1 MVTESAVSAIF
12 KEGKKMTC
20 RIKNGLIKVMLFICL
35 LSFALGMQSIF
46 GVTVKAADS
55 SIISMTAGASVNVT
69 SKEYAGLRFQAKV
82 DKDAYDTLAE
92 TVGVTK
98 VELGMMT
105 VPTDMVKDAADNGK
119 AFTIDG
125 LSTYTPLDG
134 YDYYS
139 IATEIVTV
147 GDYYYFKMTIP
158 GISEK
163 NYNRDFS
170 ARAFIKVTASAL
182 DNAEFALYDG
192 AYYSYAPYN
201 EEDNARCVYEV
212 AYKTYTDRKTEYDN
226 NHQNELNDGTFGVV
240 SDEGLAIAKT
250 FIDGVAVVEN
260 NNGTIEIANNDE
272 YYTSPYTVEK
282 NGDYY
287 VVSAD
292 PAGLTYNG
300 ARCKNLYAVDGK
312 TMVSTLVS
320 SGATLGENNA
330 VTLEC
335 KGVSGAGFVSQ
346 VLDAIMN
353 NKYIAYA
360 GEYGANT
367 YIDFTFTGNN
377 MPSVM
382 FFADEINGNMSGYS
396 GYTGTASSAVGI
408 SSGEKGIVVSNGFG
422 TAPNM
427 AYDIFQVWGPNRI
440 YTSNSIKKAFKDI
453 TGDAIIKKTYGTD
466 TDFNALTQKGLKTDY
481 SNTNFKYTLG
491 IYDNQGALALDV
503 TLIDLDNQTTVV
515 SEKISLGISTSSMT
529 AGNIVV
535 YSTVKGSANS
545 TEFTT
550 SNPYYFEPDLTGVVY
565 TNKATVDENNSVTI
579 EGLQVAAMGYTSQM
593 TAAEGCG
600 YMDLDV
606 GYVGFGGK
614 YGIGTY
620 IDVTYTG
627 NNMPSILF
635 FADRI
640 NSDIT
645 QGGGKGVLLASGIL
659 CINSTWRG
667 DTQLG
672 VYGPNRIPAQYDE
685 NGGLTVGQ
693 KKFGYTYGSAPIIGS
708 VTYANYPLLTTKGLI
723 EDTSNETYKL
733 TVGTLV
739 SDTGKLV
746 IDIYL
751 YNVTANSVV
760 YDIQVETSLSAGEV
774 NPGNIVL
781 YGAVKGSDSPTTFSY
796 GEPYMSEDF
805 SENVLSF
812 ETTSSATFTAKNGGN
827 AEISTEKAFQ
837 GARSLK
843 VSSLSQVTAFNLYGF
858 KPVASY
864 NQNDLVT
871 VNAYVYLD
879 ASAGATILI
888 TDKNGNAYTY
898 LDDVQTAV
906 SAGEWTSVTVDIPV
920 GYGDA
925 KYLDISFKVVGADDL
940 SAVSVYVDNVQIQYN
955 SLLGYSLYST
965 RAGLGGN
972 TVYMLPCAT
981 TNQNMSFIV
990 VNSDG
995 QIIMI
1000 DGGYDADA
1008 QNIINM
1014 VKALQPSVG
1023 KPVITAWLLTHGHID
1038 HISAITPVLNSGEV
1052 VVNAVYHDI
1061 PSEEAWAAAK
1071 TAGYDNGSG
1080 DTDATARTN
1089 LYSALESAGLTAI
1102 RPKTGER
1109 LTFGSA
1115 MFDILY
1121 TPTDN
1126 GTFTSN
1132 YGNNTSVIYK
1142 LNTTEKDILFLGDA
1156 GTDLGA
1162 WLLEKKAE
1170 ELKSDIVQMAHHGQN
1185 GVRQPVYQAIA
1196 PSIAL
1201 WPTPDWV
1208 WSNRNGTGT
1217 LETLTVRGWMETL
1230 GCVNYVSKD
1239 GIIKLS

>member
-1 MVTESAVSAIF
+1 
-12 KEGKKMTC
+12 MTC

-35 LSFALGMQSIF
+35 LSFALGVQSIF
-46 GVTVKAADS
+46 GVTVKATDS

-69 SKEYAGLRFQAKV
+69 SSENAGLRFQAKV
-82 DKDAYDTLAE
+82 DKTAYDTLAA

-105 VPTDMVKDAADNGK
+105 VPTDMVKDAANNGK
-119 AFTIDG
+119 AFTIEG
-125 LSTYTPLDG
+125 LSSYTPLDG

-170 ARAFIKVTASAL
+170 ARAFIKVTATAL
-182 DNAEFALYDG
+182 DDPEFALYDG

-212 AYKTYTDRKTEYDN
+212 AYKTYVDRTDDYDAE
-226 NHQNELNDGTFGVV
+226 HQNELNDGTYGVV

-260 NNGTIEIANNDE
+260 NNGTIEIANNHE

-282 NGDYY
+282 NGDYC

-312 TMVSTLVS
+312 KMVSTLVS
-320 SGATLGENNA
+320 SGATLGDNNA
-330 VTLEC
+330 VTLAC
-335 KGVSGAGFVSQ
+335 KGVSGAAFVSYA
-346 VLDAIMN
+346 LDAIMD

-367 YIDFTFTGNN
+367 YIDFAFTGNN

-396 GYTGTASSAVGI
+396 GYTGTTTSAVGI
-408 SSGEKGIVVSNGFG
+408 PSGEKGIVVTNGFTG
-422 TAPNM
+422 TNPSNAG
-427 AYDIFQVWGPNRI
+427 YDIFQVWGPNRI
-440 YTSNSIKKAFKDI
+440 YTSGGIKGAFSAI
-453 TGDAIIKKTYGTD
+453 TGNAIIKKTYGAD
-466 TDFNALTQKGLKTDY
+466 TDFNALTQKGLTTDY
-481 SNTNFKYTLG
+481 ANTNFKYTLG

-535 YSTVKGSANS
+535 YSTVKGSANH

-550 SNPYYFEPDLTGVVY
+550 SNPYYFEPDLTGVIY

-579 EGLQVAAMGYTSQM
+579 EGLKVAAAGYTSQM

-600 YMDLDV
+600 YMDLNV
-606 GYVGFGGK
+606 GYVGLGGK
-614 YGIGTY
+614 YGIGTF

-659 CINSTWRG
+659 CNSTWRG

-672 VYGPNRIPAQYDE
+672 VYGPNRIPAQYDVK
-685 NGGLTVGQ
+685 GGLTVGH
-693 KKFGYTYGSAPIIGS
+693 KTYGYTYGSAPIIGS
-708 VTYANYPLLTTKGLI
+708 VAYANYPLLTTKGLI
-723 EDTSNETYKL
+723 EDASNATYKL

-739 SDTGKLV
+739 SDTGKLI

-751 YNVTANSVV
+751 YSVTADEVV
-760 YDIQVETSLSAGEV
+760 YDVQIETSLSAGEV
-774 NPGNIVL
+774 EAGSIVL
-781 YGAVKGSDSPTTFSY
+781 YGAIKGSDSPTTFSY

-805 SENVLSF
+805 SENILSF
-812 ETTSSATFTAKNGGN
+812 ETTNSVTFTAKNGGS
-827 AEISTEKAFQ
+827 AEISTDKAFQ

-843 VSSLSQVTAFNLYGF
+843 VSALSQVTSFNLYGF
-858 KPVASY
+858 KPLDGY
-864 NQNDLVT
+864 NKNDLVS

-879 ASAGATILI
+879 ASAGATLLL

-898 LDDVQTAV
+898 LDAAQTAV
-906 SAGEWTSVTVDIPV
+906 SAGAWTSVTVDIPV
-920 GYGDA
+920 GYDDA
-925 KYLDISFKVVGADDL
+925 KYLDVSFKVVGADAL

-965 RAGLGGN
+965 QAGLGGN

-1000 DGGYDADA
+1000 DGGYEADA

-1014 VKALQPSVG
+1014 VKALQPGVE

-1038 HISAITPVLNSGEV
+1038 HISAISTVLNSREV
-1052 VVNAVYHDI
+1052 TVNAVYHDI
-1061 PSEEAWAAAK
+1061 PSEDAWATAK

-1089 LYSALESAGLTAI
+1089 LYTALESAGLTAI
-1102 RPKTGER
+1102 RPQTGVS

-1115 MFDILY
+1115 TFDILY

-1142 LNTTEKDILFLGDA
+1142 LNTTEKDVLFLGDA

-1162 WLLEKKAE
+1162 WLLENKAE

-1208 WSNRNGTGT
+1208 WSNRDGMGT
-1217 LETLTVRGWMETL
+1217 LETLTVRGWMEEL
-1230 GCVNYVSKD
+1230 GTTNYVSKD
-1239 GIIKLS
+1239 GIIKLI